1 MENLQLTPLEKL
13 IAERSRV
20 QKACYKLEESIEE
33 DINYIR
39 KNMAG
44 LAFAAVTSAIKSKF
58 QHKEEKAEGE
68 LSNDAIPEG
77 FTNYKSSDYWVM
89 AKNMLPLVWS
99 IARPILFAWGV
110 KFLEKWV
117 IEKFIPKK
125 KEKTNN

>member
-58 QHKEEKAEGE
+58 QRKEEKAEGE

-77 FTNYKSSDYWVM
+77 FTNYKSSDYWGM
-89 AKNMLPLVWS
+89 AQNMPPLVWRNAPPVFIS
-99 IARPILFAWGV
+99 LGR
-110 KFLEKWV
+110 KFLEKMV
-117 IEKFIPKK
+117 I
-125 KEKTNN
+125 